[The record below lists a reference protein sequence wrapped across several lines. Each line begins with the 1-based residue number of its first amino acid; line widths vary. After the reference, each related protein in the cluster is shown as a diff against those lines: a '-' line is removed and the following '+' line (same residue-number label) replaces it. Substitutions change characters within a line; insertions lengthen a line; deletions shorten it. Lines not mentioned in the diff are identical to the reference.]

1 MGSNEGKFPFNIKH
15 IKGDGW
21 ILNPKLSADKLTTK
35 KRNVTALRTAYPVR
49 DNVGNLTI
57 E

>member
-1 MGSNEGKFPFNIKH
+1 MESNEGKFPFNIKH

-35 KRNVTALRTAYPVR
+35 KRNVTALRTARNKNRV
-49 DNVGNLTI
+49 
-57 E
+57 